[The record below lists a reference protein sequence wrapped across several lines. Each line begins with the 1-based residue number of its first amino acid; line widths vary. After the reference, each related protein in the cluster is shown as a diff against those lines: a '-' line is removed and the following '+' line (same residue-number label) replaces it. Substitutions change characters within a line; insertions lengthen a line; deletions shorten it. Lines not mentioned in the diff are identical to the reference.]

1 MSKTLLWIG
10 GIFFA
15 FGLAFGA
22 IGVWN
27 VVDDMALAARG
38 HSVQGTVIDL
48 AASYDSDGGTTYR
61 PVVVFRDDNGETHRF
76 TSNMG
81 SNPAA
86 FDRNEKVTVIY
97 DPWAPQDAI
106 IDSFSTRYLLP
117 AIFGGFGLI
126 FGGIGAGLLIY
137 VIRRRRIIARLRQS
151 GVPINAEF
159 VECYRDTSTKVNGRS
174 PFRVV
179 AQATHPATGKLTSF
193 RSDPV
198 WVDLSVMLEGKPIP
212 VLIDP
217 ANPDHHFIDLAEWA
231 EEDELG

>member
-1 MSKTLLWIG
+1 MSKALLWIG

-15 FGLAFGA
+15 FGLAFA
-22 IGVWN
+22 AVGVWN

-38 HSVQGTVIDL
+38 NTAQGTVVNL
-48 AASYDSDGGTTYR
+48 SASYDSEGGTTYR
-61 PVVVFRDDNGETHRF
+61 PVVLFRDDNGATRRF

-81 SNPAA
+81 SNPPA

-97 DPWAPQDAI
+97 DPWAPEDAI

-137 VIRRRRIIARLRQS
+137 VIRRRRIIARLKQS

-174 PFRVV
+174 PWVVV
-179 AQATHPATGKLTSF
+179 AQATHPATGKLSSF
-193 RSDPV
+193 KSDPV
-198 WVDLSVMLEGKPIP
+198 WVDLSGTLAGKPIP

-217 ANPDHHFIDLAEWA
+217 ADPDQHFIDLAEWV